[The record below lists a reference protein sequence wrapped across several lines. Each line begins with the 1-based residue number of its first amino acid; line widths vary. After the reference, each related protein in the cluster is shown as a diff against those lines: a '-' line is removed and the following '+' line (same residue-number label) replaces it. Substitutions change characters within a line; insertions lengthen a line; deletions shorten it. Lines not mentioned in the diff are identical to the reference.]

1 MVERTIL
8 LPNTMKIIRIIA
20 QIIILYVFYYAG
32 VFIVEITN
40 LPLPASIIG
49 LLLLFICLQL
59 KWIKVEYIKEGAG
72 FLIGFMTLFF
82 IPPMM
87 GIINYPQ
94 LFSTA
99 GWLLMASVVIS
110 TLFVILTT
118 SMISQWIEKKEIA
131 MKEKKEKGEV
141 DRASS
146 HIHH

>member
-1 MVERTIL
+1 MRV
-8 LPNTMKIIRIIA
+8 IRIIA
-20 QIIILYVFYYAG
+20 QILILYVFYYIG

-40 LPLPASIIG
+40 LPLPASVIG

-59 KWIKVEYIKEGAG
+59 KWIKVEYIKDGAG

-94 LFSTA
+94 LFSVA

-131 MKEKKEKGEV
+131 MKEKKGKGEV
-141 DRASS
+141 DHASS

>member
-1 MVERTIL
+1 MRF
-8 LPNTMKIIRIIA
+8 IRIIA

-32 VFIVEITN
+32 VFIVELTN
-40 LPLPASIIG
+40 LPLPASILG

-59 KWIKVEYIKEGAG
+59 KWIKVEYIKDGAG

-82 IPPMM
+82 IPPMI

-99 GWLLMASVVIS
+99 GWLLMASVVVS
-110 TLFVILTT
+110 TLFVILFT
-118 SMISQWIEKKEIA
+118 SIISQWIEKKEMA
-131 MKEKKEKGEV
+131 LKEKKGKEEI

-146 HIHH
+146 HFHH